1 MTQYHT
7 TNYGITYADDLEPL
21 ANYPAITQAVAQTI
35 DAALG
40 HGGVAP
46 YDATSLAAEAA
57 ARQSADT
64 TLGNRVTAVEAT
76 TPVTLTL
83 ASGVTTHSATWQG
96 LRVWKQGQ
104 TAFMTGLIKG
114 LAVGAGTSSG
124 VFATVPAGLRPAAAG
139 VLLPTLANGQSAYV
153 NVATDGGLTLTNVS
167 SVALPTTGW
176 CAINGMWRAEQ

>member
-1 MTQYHT
+1 MT
-7 TNYGITYADDLEPL
+7 
-21 ANYPAITQAVAQTI
+21 AQTPLFGI
-35 DAALG
+35 KYPVIGEPIRTTRQILEDNAKAVEAAL
-40 HGGVAP
+40 
-46 YDATSLAAEAA
+46 ATRTNPPTVPDLNAEIT
-57 ARQSADT
+57 ARQTADT
-64 TLGNRVTAVEAT
+64 TLSGRVTAVEAT

-114 LAVGAGTSSG
+114 LAVGAGTVSG

-153 NVATDGGLTLTNVS
+153 NVGTDGGLTLTNVS
-167 SVALPTTGW
+167 SVALPATGW
-176 CAINGMWRAEQ
+176 CAINGTWRAEQ